1 MADETT
7 TGTYRTFEQVQES
20 WKYQPAILAPMPS
33 SNPNNVTTDPNAL
46 SYVTPVEEGPLGDL
60 YRNQYNTTS
69 IAYPRDLDS
78 FDKGHAI
85 QFVVRDIKPFTVDA
99 KTVEE
104 KIRQID
110 LKQLL
115 NATSEAA
122 RKILPNA
129 KELEA
134 AYTADPVGAA
144 ATTLSAGVDMLNNA
158 MGFLQMNPETYS
170 EPTATIRLYMP
181 DTLNFSYQAQYDKL
195 SLADAVNS
203 TPLIGKI
210 STALTSMINNN
221 MSKLISK
228 KLGYTFNPQQQMLF
242 EGIDF
247 REFDLQFT
255 FTPTSPDE
263 AANVREIIR
272 LFQRAAAPTKQQ
284 GISGFFWLPPSIF
297 ELGFFFNGQRNLNVP
312 PVLRCVLQSVT
323 ADYAPN
329 GWTALADGAPVQTTL
344 SLSFKEIELMD
355 RTIMDKTSKGGYA

>member
-1 MADETT
+1 MATD
-7 TGTYRTFEQVQES
+7 
-20 WKYQPAILAPMPS
+20 
-33 SNPNNVTTDPNAL
+33 NNKTWDSGNTPIRIDIGGPEYDPNYAWFE
-46 SYVTPVEEGPLGDL
+46 SGPADTPTEGPLGDL
-60 YRNQYNTTS
+60 YKNQYNTTS
-69 IAYPRDLDS
+69 IAYPKDLDS

-85 QFVVRDIKPFTVDA
+85 QFVVRDIKPFTVNT
-99 KTVEE
+99 KTVEQ
-104 KIRQID
+104 KIKQID
-110 LKQLL
+110 LKETLKKTSDIVKNIVGDSEKTFTENGGGL
-115 NATSEAA
+115 SGATA
-122 RKILPNA
+122 
-129 KELEA
+129 
-134 AYTADPVGAA
+134 VG
-144 ATTLSAGVDMLNNA
+144 TSALNNLA
-158 MGFLQMNPETYS
+158 GFLEMNPETYS
-170 EPTATIRLYMP
+170 EPIATIRLYMP

-284 GISGFFWLPPSIF
+284 GIAGFFWLPPSIF
-297 ELGFFFNGQRNLNVP
+297 ELGFFFDGQRNLNVP

-329 GWTALADGAPVQTTL
+329 GWSALADGAPVQTTL
-344 SLSFKEIELMD
+344 SLSFREIELMD